1 MTMNV
6 RTRPTLTGMLAI
18 AAAGI
23 FAAGTVGDR
32 ANKLYGNDDEPT
44 PSPAA
49 AYFASASDAG
59 ADDRELDAIRD

>member
-1 MTMNV
+1 MNV

-32 ANKLYGNDDEPT
+32 ASKLYGNDRESAPV
-44 PSPAA
+44 PAGA
-49 AYFASASDAG
+49 HYASASDAP
-59 ADDRELDAIRD
+59 AEDAAIIARRD